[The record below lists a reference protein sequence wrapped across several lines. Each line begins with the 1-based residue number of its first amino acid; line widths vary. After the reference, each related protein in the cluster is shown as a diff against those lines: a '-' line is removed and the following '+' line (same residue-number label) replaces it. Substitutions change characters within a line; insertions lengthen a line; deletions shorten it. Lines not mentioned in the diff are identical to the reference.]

1 MALSGKSLFDLSDDE
16 NDFNADDNSTTA
28 TAATNYVETEQI
40 IKEVKATSDN
50 FQPYKRRKCRA
61 ILELES
67 VRNDDF
73 YSDNNGCDDTTPSK
87 DNKEED
93 GFDFS
98 DDDEF
103 VAAIAEEESSSKET
117 GEKRVL
123 SQTEKDR
130 AERNRLKAL
139 TLKKSRVLSHPYL
152 KNKESSGKTGNT
164 HKAPKQVDTGGGFFI
179 EEDEENEQ
187 LPPKYIEGPAPF
199 LPHERP
205 ECLECEKKFDESYLY
220 SKFDH
225 LVCDNCRDMG
235 KDGEHELITK
245 TEAKS
250 TFILK
255 DLDLEKCEHGDAL
268 KYITRKN
275 PHKRGGEMKLFLRLQ
290 VEKRAE
296 DIWGSQEAL
305 EAELEAREEKKI
317 ELKSRKYNRQMK
329 ALRMA
334 ARSSLYKKDISS
346 HVHQYQD
353 EIYHPDKDE
362 YSQTCAT
369 CGHINVYEKM

>member
-1 MALSGKSLFDLSDDE
+1 MMEGTKSLFDLSDDE
-16 NDFNADDNSTTA
+16 NDFDTGIT
-28 TAATNYVETEQI
+28 TNYVESEQI
-40 IKEVKATSDN
+40 NKEENNGNKVKATSDN
-50 FQPYKRRKCRA
+50 IQHYKRNKCRA
-61 ILELES
+61 VLEIES
-67 VRNDDF
+67 LRNGTN
-73 YSDNNGCDDTTPSK
+73 SDNNKISNDGLSK
-87 DNKEED
+87 DIDDVKDNQED
-93 GFDFS
+93 DFNFS
-98 DDDEF
+98 DDDDF
-103 VAAIAEEESSSKET
+103 AIAIEESSNET

-123 SQTEKDR
+123 SQSEKDR

-152 KNKESSGKTGNT
+152 KNKESNVNT

-179 EEDEENEQ
+179 EEDQENEQ
-187 LPPKYIEGPAPF
+187 APPKYIEGPAPF

-205 ECLECEKKFDESYLY
+205 ECLECEKKFDDSYLY

-225 LVCDNCRDMG
+225 CVCDNCREMG

-250 TFILK
+250 TFLLK

-268 KYITRKN
+268 RFITRKN

-334 ARSSLYKKDISS
+334 ARSSLYKKDIST